1 MARWCR
7 RPPSTGT
14 CARRADHPSTAEAAQ
29 VVLQPVRRRTTQRT
43 LAGRLHPLVAGRRH
57 PRRDPQLDRRPR
69 PLRALSHR
77 APPRHRPIVLDA
89 FRNACAAH
97 GIPASTLTDNGMVF
111 TTRLAGVKG
120 GRNGLENELRRLG
133 VVQINS
139 TPNHPTARSNASTRA
154 SRNGST
160 ALVSGLVARQGDQV
174 ECPEPAEPAPSRA
187 RKSTPPRVTVDVAR

>member
-1 MARWCR
+1 M
-7 RPPSTGT
+7 
-14 CARRADHPSTAEAAQ
+14 
-29 VVLQPVRRRTTQRT
+29 
-43 LAGRLHPLVAGRRH
+43 
-57 PRRDPQLDRRPR
+57 
-69 PLRALSHR
+69 
-77 APPRHRPIVLDA
+77 LDA

-111 TTRLAGVKG
+111 TTRLAGGKG

-139 TPNHPTARSNASTRA
+139 TPNHPTARSVKTP
-154 SRNGST
+154 RNGST
-160 ALVSGLVARQGDQV
+160 ALMNGLVARQGDQV